1 MQKILLTGSN
11 GLLGQKLVQLIL
23 DRGEYELIATARGE
37 NRLPTLNT
45 PPLRGGAGGGVFY
58 RSLDVTDRDEV
69 QRIMH
74 EFKPDYVIHTAA
86 MTNVDQCETEREA
99 CWQLNVD
106 AVQYLAEACQ
116 THGTLLLHLST
127 DFIFDGEN
135 GPYDESA
142 RANPLS
148 YYGESKLAAE
158 ELLLK
163 SQNLHFA
170 IARTVLVYGI
180 AHDMSRSN
188 IILWVKNSLE
198 NQKPIK
204 VVDDQ
209 WRTPTLAEDLALGCY
224 LMVKHNA
231 TGIFNISGS
240 NLLTPYEMAVQTAD
254 FFGLDKSFM
263 TRADSSTFT
272 QPAKRPAKTGF
283 VIEKARQQLGYEPRS
298 FTEGIALVA
307 KQVAASK

>member
-37 NRLPTLNT
+37 NRLPMLDGN
-45 PPLRGGAGGGVFY
+45 GIY

-69 QRIMH
+69 RRIMQ
-74 EFKPDYVIHTAA
+74 EFEPDYVIHTAA

-99 CWQLNVD
+99 CWKLNVD

-116 THGTLLLHLST
+116 SHNARLIHLST

-142 RANPLS
+142 SPNPLS

-158 ELLLK
+158 ALLLT
-163 SQNLHFA
+163 SQNLQFA

-209 WRTPTLAEDLALGCY
+209 WRTPTLAEDLAMGCY

-240 NLLTPYEMAVQTAD
+240 NLLTPYDMAVQTAD
-254 FFGLDKSFM
+254 FFGLDKSSM

-307 KQVAASK
+307 RQVAASK